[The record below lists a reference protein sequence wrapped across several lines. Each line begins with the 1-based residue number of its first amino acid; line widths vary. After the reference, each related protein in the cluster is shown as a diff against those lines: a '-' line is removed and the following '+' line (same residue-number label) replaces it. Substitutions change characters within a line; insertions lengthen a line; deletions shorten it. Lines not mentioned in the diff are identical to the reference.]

1 MMDKG
6 DNTHSRVPKR
16 VKVDISKNK
25 DNNNMMESA
34 LVSLAK
40 HVEGLGLEEAETKTW
55 ISMIA
60 KEMKEKKAELV
71 QTFQTRFES
80 KGLSADDF
88 FTKLLLLDDDDDDIR
103 PQMSEGSAYQS
114 DVGATANKA
123 DEDSKPSELE
133 SIVSTHV
140 KNLGLEEAE
149 TKKWTSLIME
159 GMTEKEYKKA
169 PIVEYFGVLFRSKDL
184 EADVFFTALLE
195 AIPRTEGR
203 LESDAVTTLAQCAE
217 VAFKQDYEDHG
228 GGSAFWKHL
237 KKQQEKYNQPYSQ
250 FYPFFCIMQSSG
262 YGKSKLMV
270 TLRREI
276 NDNPSTTMEGKP
288 SKIVYLSFAH
298 EDAYPKSNV
307 TNVADLKGKPRDT
320 VELAFASLFARS
332 RVCEEKDYPLSL
344 TDDKKS
350 INKIKEPYSTAKS
363 STSVLFVVD
372 EVSQLLK

>member
-1 MMDKG
+1 MDSG
-6 DNTHSRVPKR
+6 NTHNRAQPKR
-16 VKVDISKNK
+16 VKVDSKNK
-25 DNNNMMESA
+25 DNNNNMMGSSS
-34 LVSLAK
+34 VRLAK
-40 HVEGLGLEEAETKTW
+40 HVEGLGLEEAEAKSW

-71 QTFQTRFES
+71 QTFETRFES

-88 FTKLLLLDDDDDDIR
+88 FTKLLLLDDDIR
-103 PQMSEGSAYQS
+103 PQMSEASAFES
-114 DVGATANKA
+114 DVDATANKA

-133 SIVSTHV
+133 IVAAHV
-140 KNLGLEEAE
+140 KRLGLEEAE
-149 TKKWTSLIME
+149 TKKWTSLIVRKI
-159 GMTEKEYKKA
+159 TEKEYKKA
-169 PIVEYFGVLFRSKDL
+169 PIVEYFGALFQIKDL
-184 EADVFFTALLE
+184 EADGFFTALLE
-195 AIPRTEGR
+195 AIPRTKGR
-203 LESDAVTTLAQCAE
+203 LESDAVTTLAQCAKN
-217 VAFKQDYEDHG
+217 AFEQDYEDHG

-262 YGKSKLMV
+262 YGKSKLMD
-270 TLRREI
+270 TLRRQI
-276 NDNPSTTMEGKP
+276 NDGPSTMEGKP

-344 TDDKKS
+344 TDEKKS
-350 INKIKEPYSTAKS
+350 IDKVEEPY
-363 STSVLFVVD
+363 
-372 EVSQLLK
+372 